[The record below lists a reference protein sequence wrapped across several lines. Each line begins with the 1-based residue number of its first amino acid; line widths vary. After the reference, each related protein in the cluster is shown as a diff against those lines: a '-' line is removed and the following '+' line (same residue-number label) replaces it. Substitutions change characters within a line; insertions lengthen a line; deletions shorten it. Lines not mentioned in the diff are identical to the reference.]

1 MFYKLCSRSIL
12 YNNKSHA
19 SIIQPEK
26 QTSLVPK
33 RKFINL
39 EV

>member
-19 SIIQPEK
+19 PIIQPEK
-26 QTSLVPK
+26 QSNLVHK
-33 RKFINL
+33 SKFINL